1 MYVGGCH
8 LTQEG
13 RAPVT
18 VSNMTSEFM
27 VMTPHRL
34 SPKGDQG
41 QSSHSLSFFLEAI
54 ARKFSATETN
64 VTALSTNAY
73 RGC

>member
-13 RAPVT
+13 RAPV
-18 VSNMTSEFM
+18 TSEFM